1 MAPISLKTTSS
12 VNPIILN
19 GRRISH
25 INGSKKIK
33 ASAKGQHITNKM
45 NHKKTAIIVFIE
57 KFPRNFTNN
66 EPISKH
72 DNLAYLKS
80 FVVG

>member
-19 GRRISH
+19 GSKISH

-45 NHKKTAIIVFIE
+45 NHKKIAIIVFIKQFTRCIANSAPIE
-57 KFPRNFTNN
+57 RN
-66 EPISKH
+66 
-72 DNLAYLKS
+72 DNFA
-80 FVVG
+80 